1 MTEENNVPSLE
12 PLKIDEK
19 EEEVILSAGYS
30 SGNED
35 EVENKFIEISVPKS
49 EIKYDLKPQVIGD
62 NNIKFYNAQDLKY
75 YDRLLKEPV
84 MTMWLL
90 TGISPYRQLTT

>member
-90 TGISPYRQLTT
+90 TGIFRYSN